1 MIDTVE
7 PTVKLEKTVTSL
19 TSVPYEVRVN
29 TTVGEAGLE
38 SITVDGKDITDEK
51 AFTVSEN
58 GAYLVTVTGNNGKW
72 TSVILEIDNFC
83 DPELKI
89 TDISFSESVKQ
100 DKTPFGIYFNT
111 PAEIT
116 ISALN
121 TTAVPTAEI
130 SYRLVDENNAPVTE
144 WTTYNDESKPVIDKN
159 FRGYVEAR
167 VTDTEGNRS
176 ETYLSHGITVE
187 LETPDAPTVTAVSAE
202 KPYVSDTWT
211 DGHIDITLDWDA
223 VSGVV
228 TYYYQKDGGEWK
240 PMDENSLTVY
250 ETGTHVWNF
259 KAVSVLGKESGIS
272 TLTTKIENGI
282 PVLQVG
288 VNGAIGV
295 ETSRDITFTLY
306 TPNALSDITYYYT
319 TGNGEW
325 IEMDGN
331 VLEITEDTTA
341 VYQFKAVNEAG
352 EESYESLEYSVIL
365 KHELT
370 EIVVKDGASAPLK
383 INRENPDEYYMV
395 GLNVDNA
402 TVASLKSD
410 LKNESVQVHIY
421 RDGEELSD
429 GEKVGTG
436 CVVQYV
442 ASEDPMLVYESV
454 TVILYGDVNGD
465 GVIDDADYD
474 LMKQDS
480 VSSTPAI
487 DSGVFETAADLN
499 NDGVVDC
506 FDAAI
511 LNLQLAG
518 VKDLDQ
524 TVDFYK

>member
-1 MIDTVE
+1 MTSPLRFTPRTHF
-7 PTVKLEKTVTSL
+7 PTS
-19 TSVPYEVRVN
+19 P
-29 TTVGEAGLE
+29 
-38 SITVDGKDITDEK
+38 II
-51 AFTVSEN
+51 
-58 GAYLVTVTGNNGKW
+58 
-72 TSVILEIDNFC
+72 
-83 DPELKI
+83 
-89 TDISFSESVKQ
+89 
-100 DKTPFGIYFNT
+100 
-111 PAEIT
+111 
-116 ISALN
+116 
-121 TTAVPTAEI
+121 
-130 SYRLVDENNAPVTE
+130 
-144 WTTYNDESKPVIDKN
+144 
-159 FRGYVEAR
+159 
-167 VTDTEGNRS
+167 
-176 ETYLSHGITVE
+176 
-187 LETPDAPTVTAVSAE
+187 
-202 KPYVSDTWT
+202 
-211 DGHIDITLDWDA
+211 
-223 VSGVV
+223 
-228 TYYYQKDGGEWK
+228 
-240 PMDENSLTVY
+240 
-250 ETGTHVWNF
+250 
-259 KAVSVLGKESGIS
+259 
-272 TLTTKIENGI
+272 
-282 PVLQVG
+282 
-288 VNGAIGV
+288 
-295 ETSRDITFTLY
+295 
-306 TPNALSDITYYYT
+306 
-319 TGNGEW
+319 
-325 IEMDGN
+325 
-331 VLEITEDTTA
+331 EITEDTTA